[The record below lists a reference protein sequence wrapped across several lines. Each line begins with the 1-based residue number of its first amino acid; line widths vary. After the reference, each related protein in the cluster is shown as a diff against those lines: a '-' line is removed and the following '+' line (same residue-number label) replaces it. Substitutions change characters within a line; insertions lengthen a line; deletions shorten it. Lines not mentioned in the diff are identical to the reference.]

1 MRDRLKRHIWL
12 SQDSYIQKIYIQYN
26 ITLNNRKAL
35 KTLLLLNSL
44 IIYKDTI
51 TLHEIHNY

>member
-35 KTLLLLNSL
+35 KTLLLLNSFT
-44 IIYKDTI
+44 IYKDTI
-51 TLHEIHNY
+51 IPYKIHNY